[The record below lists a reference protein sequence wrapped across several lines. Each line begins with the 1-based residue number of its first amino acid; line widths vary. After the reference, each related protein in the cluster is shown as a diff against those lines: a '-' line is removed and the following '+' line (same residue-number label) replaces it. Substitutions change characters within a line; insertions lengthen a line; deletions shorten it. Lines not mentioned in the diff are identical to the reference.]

1 MIKIVLDT
9 NVVVSAL
16 LKADSTPELIVSMIR
31 EKQML
36 LCLSKG
42 IFEEYSEVLGRDKF
56 KGLNRKKVK
65 ELLSKL
71 KKDAIWVDPHTS
83 VDAIKADPTDNKF
96 LECALKARADFLI
109 TGNTRHFSFNK
120 FHDILI
126 TTPSEFLHIMA
137 KMLFE

>member
-42 IFEEYSEVLGRDKF
+42 IFEEYSEVLSRDKF
-56 KGLNRKKVK
+56 KGLNRKKVR
-65 ELLSKL
+65 ELLSEL

-83 VDAIKADPTDNKF
+83 VDVVKADPTDNKF

-120 FHDILI
+120 FHGIRI
-126 TTPSEFLHIMA
+126 TTPSDFLHIVA

>member
-1 MIKIVLDT
+1 
-9 NVVVSAL
+9 
-16 LKADSTPELIVSMIR
+16 
-31 EKQML
+31 
-36 LCLSKG
+36 LSKG
-42 IFEEYSEVLGRDKF
+42 IFEEYSEVLNRDKF
-56 KGLNRKKVK
+56 KGLNRKKVR

-83 VDAIKADPTDNKF
+83 VDVVKADPTDNKF

-120 FHDILI
+120 FHGIRI
-126 TTPSEFLHIMA
+126 TTPSDFLHIVA